1 MITPTQEKLIQE
13 FEEQLK
19 KNSLSPNTVTAYTGS
34 VRLFYSEYKVMS
46 IENLSRFRGDLIR
59 KYRPATVNLRIH
71 AMNRFV
77 RFLTEYDRELWLP
90 LAGFRLRSVKLQKKS
105 FSDTV
110 ISKKDYEY
118 MKRRLKKDKKTM
130 WYFVV
135 RFLGATGAR
144 VSELTQIKVEHLEL
158 GYLDLY
164 SKGGK
169 LRRIYF
175 PDALAAEALAW
186 CGTIG
191 KKSGFLFVNRQGR
204 PISSRGIRW
213 QLKHYARLY
222 GISEETVYPHSF
234 RHRFAINFLTQFN
247 DISLLADLLGHE
259 NIETTRIYL
268 TKSGKEQQEL
278 LDELIT
284 W

>member
-1 MITPTQEKLIQE
+1 MITTAQKELLTA
-13 FEEQLK
+13 FEEHLK
-19 KNSLSPNTVTAYTGS
+19 KNNLSPNTIAAYVGS
-34 VRLFYSEYKVMS
+34 ARLFYSMYPVMS
-46 IENLSRFRGDLIR
+46 IENLSRFRGQLI
-59 KYRPATVNLRIH
+59 KDCRPATVNLRVH

-77 RFLTEYDRELWLP
+77 RFLIEYDSDMWLP
-90 LAGFRLRSVKLQKKS
+90 LKGFHLMSVKLQKQS
-105 FSDTV
+105 FSDAV
-110 ISKKDYEY
+110 ISNKDYEY
-118 MKRRLKKDKKTM
+118 MKRRLKKEKKTM

-144 VSELTQIKVEHLEL
+144 ISELTQIKVEHLSL

-186 CGTIG
+186 CRS
-191 KKSGFLFVNRQGR
+191 KEQKSGFLFVNRQGQ
-204 PISSRGIRW
+204 PISPRGIRW
-213 QLKHYARLY
+213 QLKHYARRY
-222 GISEETVYPHSF
+222 GIDEKTVYPHSF
-234 RHRFAINFLTQFN
+234 RHRFAINFLAKFN

-268 TKSGKEQQEL
+268 TKTSKEQQEL
-278 LDELIT
+278 LDQLIT

>member
-1 MITPTQEKLIQE
+1 ME
-13 FEEQLK
+13 FERYLK
-19 KNSLSPNTVTAYTGS
+19 KQSLSKSTVTAYMGS
-34 VRLFYSEYKVMS
+34 VRLYYSRHPVLS
-46 IENLSRFRGDLIR
+46 IENLVLFRDFLIGH
-59 KYRPATVNLRIH
+59 YRPATVNLRIH
-71 AMNRFV
+71 GLNRYL
-77 RFLTEYDRELWLP
+77 RFLVEHDREMWLP
-90 LAGFRLRSVKLQKKS
+90 LADFRLKSVKVQKTS
-105 FSDTV
+105 FTDAI
-110 ISKKDYEY
+110 ISNEDYEL
-118 MKRRLKKDKKTM
+118 MKRNLKRDGKSL

-135 RFLGATGAR
+135 RFLGGTGAR
-144 VSELTQIKVEHLEL
+144 VSELIQMKVEHLAL

-175 PDALAAEALAW
+175 PDALAQEALAW
-186 CGTIG
+186 CESMG

-204 PISSRGIRW
+204 PLSPRGILG
-213 QLKHYARLY
+213 QLKHYAIQY
-222 GISEETVYPHSF
+222 GINAETVYPHSF
-234 RHRFAINFLTQFN
+234 RHRFAINFLAQFN

-268 TKSGKEQQEL
+268 TKSSKEQQEL

>member
-1 MITPTQEKLIQE
+1 MITSNQKDLILA
-13 FEEQLK
+13 FENYLK
-19 KNSLSPNTVTAYTGS
+19 KNLSANTTAAYLGS
-34 VRLFYSEYKVMS
+34 VRLYYSMYRVMS
-46 IENLSRFRGDLIR
+46 AENLERFRSYMITH
-59 KYRPATVNLRIH
+59 YRPATVNLRIH
-71 AMNRFV
+71 AMNRYL
-77 RFLTEYDRELWLP
+77 RFLTEYDGEMWLP
-90 LAGFRLRSVKLQKKS
+90 LKDFRLPSVKLQKKS
-105 FSDTV
+105 FSDSV
-110 ISKKDYEY
+110 ISNEDYELL
-118 MKRRLKKDKKTM
+118 KRRLREDGRYL

-144 VSELTQIKVEHLEL
+144 VSELIQIKVEHLTL

-175 PDALAAEALAW
+175 PDALAAEALDW
-186 CGTIG
+186 CEA
-191 KKSGFLFVNRQGR
+191 KQQRSGFLFVNRRGR
-204 PISSRGIRW
+204 PISPRGIRW

-222 GISEETVYPHSF
+222 GIDESTVYPHSF
-234 RHRFAINFLTQFN
+234 RHRFAINFLAQFN

-268 TKSGKEQQEL
+268 TKTSKEQQEL
-278 LDELIT
+278 LDQLIT